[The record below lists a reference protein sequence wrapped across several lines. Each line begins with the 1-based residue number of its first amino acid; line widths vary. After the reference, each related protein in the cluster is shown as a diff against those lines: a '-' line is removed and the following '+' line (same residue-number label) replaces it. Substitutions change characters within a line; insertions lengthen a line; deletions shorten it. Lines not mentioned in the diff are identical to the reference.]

1 MRDRISIFFM
11 ILVSTATVVSAGSV
25 IAQETF
31 KCKTPGGMVY
41 QDRPCAGVRYAPA
54 APVAMP
60 APVTASAPAAAPVAA
75 SPGQSDMARSKAYLA
90 SRENERRI
98 YDLKEQIARTEES
111 IAASQQARDAE
122 FSYLQ
127 MRQGRANNNLAGA
140 NLEQALATEMQAVN
154 ARFASD
160 ISLKQDQLKRLRDEL
175 AQVK

>member
-1 MRDRISIFFM
+1 
-11 ILVSTATVVSAGSV
+11 
-25 IAQETF
+25 
-31 KCKTPGGMVY
+31 
-41 QDRPCAGVRYAPA
+41 
-54 APVAMP
+54 
-60 APVTASAPAAAPVAA
+60 
-75 SPGQSDMARSKAYLA
+75 MARSKAYLA